1 MRILATVMK
10 SYYGQPDAIEPMFRQ
25 FTEAPRRLGH
35 EVDHFDHARTRREV
49 GFDLCGERFV
59 ETVQQGRYDMV
70 IFQTTGQDQMPLT
83 AIQQAGRYAPV
94 VAWNSDDD
102 WQWASL
108 SRPRAPYFTYM
119 VTTYPDVYEANRSA
133 HPNLLLSQ
141 WACLDLGADPSRPKD
156 LDFTFAGQLYGER
169 ISECRHLRRHAGLQ
183 VFGRGAR
190 LVERPWLAWLPL
202 RAPLHVL
209 GLYERLRGPALLLTE
224 VYDVWNRSKISF
236 TPMASSADP
245 KLLQIKGRAFE
256 QGLSGTL
263 MLAQNSPNLDRYY
276 EPGKEFVPFSDMAD
290 CTEKARFY
298 LTHDAERERIVEAYL
313 RRTRAEHMWEH
324 RFQDLFRQLGLPP
337 LSRQAAGA

>member
-202 RAPLHVL
+202 RLC
-209 GLYERLRGPALLLTE
+209 TCS
-224 VYDVWNRSKISF
+224 DF
-236 TPMASSADP
+236 TSGCE
-245 KLLQIKGRAFE
+245 GRRCCSRKSTT
-256 QGLSGTL
+256 SGT
-263 MLAQNSPNLDRYY
+263 A
-276 EPGKEFVPFSDMAD
+276 
-290 CTEKARFY
+290 ARFRS
-298 LTHDAERERIVEAYL
+298 LPWRRA
-313 RRTRAEHMWEH
+313 RTRNYYKSKAE
-324 RFQDLFRQLGLPP
+324 
-337 LSRQAAGA
+337 LSSRGFPER